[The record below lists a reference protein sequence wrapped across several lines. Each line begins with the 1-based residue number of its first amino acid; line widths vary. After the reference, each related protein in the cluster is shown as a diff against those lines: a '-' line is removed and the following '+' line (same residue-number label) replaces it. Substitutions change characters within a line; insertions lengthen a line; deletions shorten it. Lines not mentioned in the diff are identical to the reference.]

1 VLGWR
6 VAVVL
11 IGGLAAFAASAIA
24 ARTNLVISGGFHTT
38 SGRAVVWS
46 EQGCGYRSN
55 GTLLYQSN
63 PLRIDRG
70 SAVARVKLFIRR
82 YRGPRRYDARAP
94 APYGRTAVQVVTG
107 RNAATGV
114 ASGFYIATSGT
125 ITVLRARS
133 VGQQDRS
140 ASLSGT
146 VHARLRLQ
154 RGSRRLRLDGSW
166 YCRVPTVNND
176 G

>member
-1 VLGWR
+1 VVRWR

-11 IGGLAAFAASAIA
+11 IGGLAAFAANAIA
-24 ARTNLVISGGFHTT
+24 ARTNLVISGAFQTT

-46 EQGCGYRSN
+46 EQGCGYRPN
-55 GTLLYQSN
+55 GTLLYQSK
-63 PLRIDRG
+63 PLGIGSG
-70 SAVARVKLFIRR
+70 SAVARVEFFIRR
-82 YRGPRRYDARAP
+82 YRGTRRYDARAP

>member
-38 SGRAVVWS
+38 SSRAVVWS

-63 PLRIDRG
+63 PLRVDRG
-70 SAVARVKLFIRR
+70 SAVARVEFFIRR

-94 APYGRTAVQVVTG
+94 APYGRTAVQVVTA
-107 RNAATGV
+107 RNAT
-114 ASGFYIATSGT
+114 
-125 ITVLRARS
+125 TVS
-133 VGQQDRS
+133 PVVF
-140 ASLSGT
+140 T
-146 VHARLRLQ
+146 
-154 RGSRRLRLDGSW
+154 SRRQGASPSYGQGTWGNRATA
-166 YCRVPTVNND
+166 PP
-176 G
+176 